1 MGALPSRCGSPTCGI
16 HLTGA
21 PCVRD
26 ERLPARH
33 GAGQGLRRVGH
44 SCSRA
49 RRACAR
55 RLGRM
60 MRLRDI
66 DLFGGDFK
74 GGKAGSSSS
83 NGFMVFTAV
92 EDSVACCIKCVTYQH
107 PANEP
112 ACVAWSYDTKSQR
125 CWPKIAQVE
134 VPLPRPGYI
143 SMDMHLK
150 FRRTR
155 APTKWPS
162 APRSATPTV
171 LPTTKTPTLFPS
183 FDYQYGPA
191 TSATACCSQRQVRSL
206 GRRYHPPRFS
216 GGTPLCPPC
225 SRRSRRRSRRPESPY
240 RQRHR
245 KHRRRRT

>member
-1 MGALPSRCGSPTCGI
+1 
-16 HLTGA
+16 
-21 PCVRD
+21 
-26 ERLPARH
+26 
-33 GAGQGLRRVGH
+33 
-44 SCSRA
+44 
-49 RRACAR
+49 
-55 RLGRM
+55 

-66 DLFGGDFK
+66 DLFGGDYK
-74 GGKAGSSSS
+74 GGKAASSSS
-83 NGFMVFTAV
+83 NGFIVFTAV

-155 APTKWPS
+155 APTKLPS
-162 APRSATPTV
+162 APRSETPTV

-183 FDYQYGPA
+183 FDYQYGPCRYIGHRMLRTA
-191 TSATACCSQRQVRSL
+191 AGALARAAAPSSACLRWNSAMPSLFPSVSPSVSPTREPVSPAPSQAPTEEDLSGLLLEMSTLAKEAGICECSQSCWESL
-206 GRRYHPPRFS
+206 RDW
-216 GGTPLCPPC
+216 
-225 SRRSRRRSRRPESPY
+225 
-240 RQRHR
+240 
-245 KHRRRRT
+245 